1 MNPRWINQD
10 DIKAAIRAYDGSA
23 SVSEIAAHIH
33 KSTPAI
39 RANVR
44 SMVETGR
51 LVPLGVSKTG
61 ARCYGFPEGKEVR

>member
-1 MNPRWINQD
+1 MNRRWINQD
-10 DIKAAIRAYDGSA
+10 ALKA
-23 SVSEIAAHIH
+23 
-33 KSTPAI
+33 AI

-61 ARCYGFPEGKEVR
+61 ARCYGIPEGK